1 MCTVYKDFNNN
12 GQWTARKIRHEYTS
26 LEFYS
31 EQKSRQSSVRK
42 NLVIYYDFDDY
53 DYDTKYLLVVRE
65 KSKHHQRWANRINPI
80 ESVTSKHIQ
89 CGKNIDPTT
98 SIEQTKRNEAKWNSK
113 DSNTGRT
120 ILSPAYRRKN
130 THFIIAHHNIIY
142 ASLKSSSLASSAP
155 AVIAAINPANSANS
169 SVPLPSRSIDANK
182 IS

>member
-1 MCTVYKDFNNN
+1 MTLTTMTMIQNIFSLLLFAKNPS
-12 GQWTARKIRHEYTS
+12 ITS
-26 LEFYS
+26 VE
-31 EQKSRQSSVRK
+31 
-42 NLVIYYDFDDY
+42 
-53 DYDTKYLLVVRE
+53 
-65 KSKHHQRWANRINPI
+65 RINPI

-89 CGKNIDPTT
+89 CGKNIDPTK

-120 ILSPAYRRKN
+120 ILSPAYRRTN
-130 THFIIAHHNIIY
+130 THFIIAYQNIIY